1 MNILDKIVDK
11 KREVILKKSIIPVSQ
26 ASVSLGKKPSLSQSL
41 RDSSGNYCRAQTSFS
56 VKISYKP

>member
-26 ASVSLGKKPSLSQSL
+26 ASVSLGKKLFFESKFKN
-41 RDSSGNYCRAQTSFS
+41 SSGNYCRAQTSFS